1 MRGQILSTFTSHH
14 RLISKSSACC
24 HETPSWNTTL
34 ALTIGSLL
42 KWSLGYVV
50 ITVGS
55 VVGHVFPFPVFF
67 PRTSQ
72 LHPLER
78 STGVQLIARTRHVH
92 KVARQVRS
100 SLTCHKDAPPPSHP
114 SPIQTT
120 FSTNFGILFPP
131 SYRGPG
137 DARPFCASLHR
148 TSICTF
154 VLLNLRPIFSSSI
167 NQFDLLWKRN

>member
-1 MRGQILSTFTSHH
+1 MLPWNAVLEYDASFNHWVVVEVIIGL
-14 RLISKSSACC
+14 CC
-24 HETPSWNTTL
+24 HYCWISSWACISLPSL
-34 ALTIGSLL
+34 FS
-42 KWSLGYVV
+42 
-50 ITVGS
+50 
-55 VVGHVFPFPVFF
+55 
-67 PRTSQ
+67 RTSQ
-72 LHPLER
+72 L
-78 STGVQLIARTRHVH
+78 TRHVH

-100 SLTCHKDAPPPSHP
+100 SLTCHKDPPTHPNHP

-120 FSTNFGILFPP
+120 FSTNFGIPFPP

-137 DARPFCASLHR
+137 DVRPFCASLHR